1 MVDMEALENLINRT
15 SSRFLSEPVPD
26 QNDLEKIYQI
36 ALRAPDH
43 AGLKPTR
50 FIQISGE
57 GLDRLSSVFE
67 EYAKKNIKDISDEKL
82 EKYKSAPFR
91 APMII
96 VLVSQI
102 KEHKSVPEIE
112 QIISTGTSAHGI
124 LLALNAMNY
133 SGIWRTGIFAFNQKV
148 GELMGLKENEK
159 IIGYLYVG
167 TPTNSPK
174 ELDPVDTADY
184 VTNWA

>member
-1 MVDMEALENLINRT
+1 MTSAFIFAIAFTVGISALCSVLEAMI
-15 SSRFLSEPVPD
+15 LSTTTAEI
-26 QNDLEKIYQI
+26 E
-36 ALRAPDH
+36 
-43 AGLKPTR
+43 GLKKHHPKR
-50 FIQISGE
+50 G
-57 GLDRLSSVFE
+57 
-67 EYAKKNIKDISDEKL
+67 EKL

-159 IIGYLYVG
+159 VIGYLYVG

-174 ELDPVDTADY
+174 KLDPVDTADY
-184 VTNWA
+184 VTKWA

>member
-1 MVDMEALENLINRT
+1 MEALENLINRT
-15 SSRFLSEPVPD
+15 SSRFLAEPVPN
-26 QNDLEKIYQI
+26 QNQLEKIYQI

-50 FIQISGE
+50 FIEISGE
-57 GLDRLSSVFE
+57 GLNRLSSVFE
-67 EYAKKNIKDISDEKL
+67 EYAKKNIEDISDEKL

-102 KEHKSVPEIE
+102 KKHKKVPEVE
-112 QIISTGTSAHGI
+112 QIISTGAAAHGI

-148 GELMGLKENEK
+148 GELMDLEENEK
-159 IIGYLYVG
+159 IIGYLYLG
-167 TPTNSPK
+167 TPTNSPRK
-174 ELDPVDTADY
+174 LDPVDTSDY
-184 VTNWA
+184 ITRWN